1 MALRRPGHADQE
13 SASID
18 APLGEG
24 RTVLVRQK
32 TCRWFPS
39 VNGYFHRFRR
49 WAQILILEIRQCI
62 PVVKIIA
69 RLELDE
75 TISFP
80 DGH

>member
-1 MALRRPGHADQE
+1 MFYGKPH
-13 SASID
+13 S
-18 APLGEG
+18 
-24 RTVLVRQK
+24 
-32 TCRWFPS
+32 CPS
-39 VNGYFHRFRR
+39 GNGYFHRFRR

-80 DGH
+80 DGHHLENNKEDYDDNTSSTRNIL